1 MEASDKFEEDK
12 VRERPFII
20 GLYSSFKMWWD
31 ILISVLASIDSI
43 TVPFFFSFKLQTEAF
58 SGSTG
63 WLWTE
68 TIIDLIYIIDI
79 VLHFRTTYIDRVT
92 GDEIRQPKLLAK
104 RYLREGFVLDF
115 VAALPVIT

>member
-1 MEASDKFEEDK
+1 MMEASEKFEEDK
-12 VRERPFII
+12 IRERPFII
-20 GLYSSFKMWWD
+20 GLYSTFKMWWD

-43 TVPFFFSFKLQTEAF
+43 TVPFFFCFYLQTKAF
-58 SGSTG
+58 STSTA

-92 GDEIRQPKLLAK
+92 GDEIR
-104 RYLREGFVLDF
+104 
-115 VAALPVIT
+115 